1 GYLTCGALVL
11 AALLL
16 SAPLWAIAALGGT
29 ISLLVGLWSGAA
41 VLVTRL
47 PIGLRPSTLSLS
59 YMRSFLSVSF
69 YLLITGI
76 ADLPIYSFDRTIL
89 GAYRPVSAVGLYE
102 GPVRAHNLLR
112 QLQSALTF
120 TVMPAAAGYFATGDR
135 PRLRELLLRGT
146 RYMAIA
152 MMPLTVTF

>member
-1 GYLTCGALVL
+1 
-11 AALLL
+11 
-16 SAPLWAIAALGGT
+16 
-29 ISLLVGLWSGAA
+29 
-41 VLVTRL
+41 
-47 PIGLRPSTLSLS
+47 
-59 YMRSFLSVSF
+59 
-69 YLLITGI
+69 
-76 ADLPIYSFDRTIL
+76 DRTIL

-152 MMPLTVTF
+152 MMPLTVTFMVLSGPILDVWLGARFSAAAGAMSILVSYWLLLGGSSVGLTMLIAAGRVRAIVAYTIAVAVLNLAISLALAPPLGLDGVVIGT